1 MLLERETCVSL
12 WRWGIGVVCVQP
24 VAIRNAIFCVTC
36 NVFMCVVAVSRC
48 HAGWAYVSMSLMYC
62 LYTWVMSSL
71 DWPNVVLVSA
81 RRTLRRVFALV
92 FMLSVCGENLIFL
105 SYVTLIVVGVSV

>member
-1 MLLERETCVSL
+1 MLF
-12 WRWGIGVVCVQP
+12 VC
-24 VAIRNAIFCVTC
+24 AIIFSVTC
-36 NVFMCVVAVSRC
+36 SFFMCVVDVSGC
-48 HAGWAYVSMSLMYC
+48 HAGWAYVSMGLMYC
-62 LYTWVMSSL
+62 LYTRVMSSL

-105 SYVTLIVVGVSV
+105 SYVTPSVVGVSV